1 MPVAIDTISQL
12 DLFKDLNTA
21 ELTRIAAIT
30 QLLRVGEG
38 ETLTRRDDAANTF
51 YIIISG
57 MFMISYQKERA
68 LTLNR
73 KGDFVGWSS
82 VADPQRYTGAT
93 TALTAGEVLA
103 IAGSDMLSLM
113 DENPDLKDKVMA
125 RITAGSTPRKTLDA
139 AE

>member
-12 DLFKDLNTA
+12 DLFKDLKTA

-38 ETLTRRDDAANTF
+38 ETLTRREGTANTF

-82 VADPQRYTGAT
+82 IADPQRYTGTT

-103 IAGSDMLSLM
+103 IAGSDMLALM

>member
-12 DLFKDLNTA
+12 DLFKDLKTA

-82 VADPQRYTGAT
+82 IADPQRYTGTT

-103 IAGSDMLSLM
+103 IAGSDMLALM

>member
-1 MPVAIDTISQL
+1 MPVATDTISQL
-12 DLFKDLNTA
+12 DLFKDLKTA
-21 ELTRIAAIT
+21 ELTRIAAIA

-38 ETLTRRDDAANTF
+38 EILTRRDNTANTF

-73 KGDFVGWSS
+73 KGDFIGWSS
-82 VADPQRYTGAT
+82 IADPQRYTGTT

-103 IAGSDMLSLM
+103 ITGSDMLALM
-113 DENPDLKDKVMA
+113 DDNPDLKDKVMA
-125 RITAGSTPRKTLDA
+125 RITAGSTPRKMLDA